1 MVREVKSD
9 VKSKN
14 LAKDRSE
21 NNTLN
26 SPHKTSNAKITI
38 KKIKMANISSITLIE
53 PSKDCSDSWPETFM
67 LKAIHTGANKMTSNA
82 TTIEF
87 YDTVRD
93 GVKKY
98 HTAVL
103 KAIEIDKRKI
113 PLPPK
118 VRLNK
123 DNICVPQNALLNKFR
138 KDNPYN
144 PCKKITTK

>member
-1 MVREVKSD
+1 
-9 VKSKN
+9 
-14 LAKDRSE
+14 
-21 NNTLN
+21 
-26 SPHKTSNAKITI
+26 
-38 KKIKMANISSITLIE
+38 MANISSMLDPCITLIE
-53 PSKDCSDSWPETFM
+53 PSKDCSDSWPEKFM
-67 LKAIHTGANKMTSNA
+67 LKTIHTGANKMTSNA

-98 HTAVL
+98 HTTVL

-113 PLPPK
+113 PPPPK

-123 DNICVPQNALLNKFR
+123 DNICVLQNALLNKFR